1 MEYTSPLT
9 QAVLLKRYKRYLA
22 EIVLNNQEHRII
34 QCPNFGAMV
43 GCDMLGSRIWFSRPE
58 NAHGKYPDVWELVEV
73 DNGRLVCVNP
83 NRALP
88 LLMEAIAAKKI
99 PALADYTPIQ
109 FQPAIEEYALDV
121 LLEKATSVKNAV
133 DERCLIGIHTVTLGD
148 EIHRGFFPDAP
159 TDNGVQQ
166 LRALVQAKSLGYRAM
181 LVLCSLHSG
190 ITRLFPADHID
201 SQYGCLIRQAIIAG
215 VEVIGCGVDVTTE
228 GLELHGNVEVH
239 VPARLLSSYRAE
251 KSQ

>member
-1 MEYTSPLT
+1 MEFSSPLS

-22 EIVLNNQEHRII
+22 EVVLNNQEHRII

-43 GCDMLGSRIWFSRPE
+43 GCDMLGSRIWFSRSE
-58 NAHGKYPDVWELVEV
+58 DTHRKYPDVWELVEV

-83 NRALP
+83 QRALP
-88 LLMEAIAAKKI
+88 LLLEAITEQKI
-99 PALADYTPIQ
+99 PAFSEYMPIQ
-109 FQPAIEEYALDV
+109 SYPQMEEFTLDL
-121 LLEKATSVKNAV
+121 LLEKSPT
-133 DERCLIGIHTVTLGD
+133 DRCLVGIHTVTLGD

-159 TDNGVQQ
+159 TEIGVQQ
-166 LRALVQAKSLGYRAM
+166 LRALVQAKSLGYRAV
-181 LVLCSLHSG
+181 LVLCSLHAG

-215 VEVIGCGVDVTTE
+215 VEVIGCGVDITSTSIH
-228 GLELHGNVEVH
+228 LHGNVEVH